1 MKILIVFALLVAST
15 ALAADPD
22 RAAELKA
29 EADRLVLARDYAG
42 ALARLE
48 EAYAADPEP
57 GYIANQGVV
66 LQKLGRHAEA
76 AAAFDRFLATNP
88 DPEKAQ
94 MARDMVARLRP
105 MVEIMSDPPGA
116 KVSTDQAELG
126 TTPLKTPLVVG
137 DYTLYFSLRKHDPL
151 EVKVSVREGR
161 KLSISQTLTP
171 SKSAGKLVQVE
182 IEKEAKPPAKR
193 VWTWVALGTGVA
205 AGVGAGVLYSLA
217 SGAVDDRDAA
227 RTGAAWDAAQ
237 SDAETWHLAMWGAAG
252 LSAAAL
258 AAGGLLFFKESEW
271 LGVQASPGGIGLVG
285 RF

>member
-1 MKILIVFALLVAST
+1 MKILIVFALLAPVVAV
-15 ALAADPD
+15 AADPE

-42 ALARLE
+42 ALAKLE

-66 LQKLGRHAEA
+66 LQKLGRHADA

-88 DPEKAQ
+88 DPEKAR

-105 MVEIMSDPPGA
+105 MVEVMSDPPGA
-116 KVSTDQAELG
+116 KVSTDKEELG
-126 TTPLKTPLVVG
+126 VTPLKAPLVVG

-151 EVKVSVREGR
+151 EVKITVREGR
-161 KLSISQTLTP
+161 PLSISQTLTP
-171 SKSAGKLVQVE
+171 SKTAGKLVQVE
-182 IEKEAKPPAKR
+182 VEKDTKPAPKR
-193 VWTWVALGTGVA
+193 LWTWVALGTGVA
-205 AGVGAGVLYSLA
+205 AGVGAGVFYSLA

-227 RTGAAWDAAQ
+227 RSGADWDAAQ
-237 SDAETWHLAMWGAAG
+237 SDAETWNLAMWGAAG

-258 AAGGLLFFKESEW
+258 AAGGLLFFKETEW
-271 LGVQASPGGIGLVG
+271 LSVQAGPGGVGIVG